1 MFKLTDWGKTPV
13 ANITSNINSAIMEQT
28 ADIIFDRKNIYL
40 VDSISYMLVITRQQ
54 LENSRIYRFALKK
67 LIIN

>member
-1 MFKLTDWGKTPV
+1 M

-28 ADIIFDRKNIYL
+28 ADIIFDKKNIYL
-40 VDSISYMLVITRQQ
+40 VDSISYMLVITQQQ
-54 LENSRIYRFALKK
+54 LENSRIYRFAFRK